1 MSYPNGKQADFAA
14 RAAALKERLH
24 AVQLRIE
31 KACASA
37 GRPPDSVRLLAV
49 SKTCPAAAVHTAWA
63 AGQTAFGEN
72 YVQEGVDK
80 IAALDALLRDEV
92 AKAVPGVMPSA
103 MPDAIPQV
111 MPLSS
116 APTGNKHTTMPEWHF
131 IGPLQTN
138 KTRVVAEHFAWV
150 HGVDRLKIAERLS
163 SQRPATLPPL
173 NVCIQINID
182 GGANKSGV
190 APAEATALA
199 LAIAAL
205 PNLRLRGLMSI
216 PEPAVGLA
224 AQRAPHRA
232 LKELFDQLNRSGM
245 LALDTWLGT
254 TLGTALDT
262 PLDTLSI
269 GMSGDLE
276 AAILE
281 GATMVRIG
289 TAIFGERH

>member
-1 MSYPNGKQADFAA
+1 MSYPNGMQADFAA
-14 RAAALKERLH
+14 HAAALKKRLN
-24 AVQLRIE
+24 AVQRRIE
-31 KACASA
+31 NACASA
-37 GRPPDSVRLLAV
+37 GRQPDSVRLLAV
-49 SKTCPAAAVHTAWA
+49 SKTCPAAAVHAAWA

-92 AKAVPGVMPSA
+92 SNAVPEAIPDATPSA
-103 MPDAIPQV
+103 
-111 MPLSS
+111 S
-116 APTGNKHTTMPEWHF
+116 APADSTHTAMPEWHF

-138 KTRVVAEHFAWV
+138 KTRLVAEHFAWV

-163 SQRPATLPPL
+163 SQRPAALPPL

-190 APAEATALA
+190 APAEAAALA
-199 LAIAAL
+199 QAIAAL

-216 PEPAVGLA
+216 PEPATGLA

-232 LKELFDQLNRSGM
+232 LKELFDQLNRAGK
-245 LALDTWLGT
+245 L
-254 TLGTALDT
+254 ALDT